1 MTVYARLAQK
11 CRELRKEA
19 KLSQKELA
27 EKIGVDPTLITK
39 FEKNGIKLSAERLND
54 IFNVL
59 GYEIDLSEKKTSL
72 IYA

>member
-1 MTVYARLAQK
+1 MTVYARLAEK
-11 CRELRKEA
+11 CRELRKKA
-19 KLSQKELA
+19 KISQKELA

-59 GYEIDLSEKKTSL
+59 GYELDLSEKKTLLTS
-72 IYA
+72 A

>member
-1 MTVYARLAQK
+1 MTVYTRLAQK

-59 GYEIDLSEKKTSL
+59 GYELDLSEKKTL
-72 IYA
+72 LTCA